1 MSSFVVKKFWAAL
14 ILLAL
19 VLVTYAPAL
28 RNGFVWDDTALILR
42 DPLIRSWRLVPE
54 SFNHFLFIDAT
65 PSDFYRPL
73 QRLSYTLDYALAG
86 FRPALYHV
94 TSVLSHGVAAIAL
107 LFFAEE
113 FLVSFGLGRSKS
125 RLIALMAALVWA
137 VHPVQ
142 SAAVVY
148 ISGRADPLATSFGF
162 LGLFFLVR
170 TQQTRGGRRL
180 FLFVASGTALL
191 LSALSKEAGLI
202 FPVIGLLI
210 FLLRKNWRDLWRT
223 TAATAFVGAIYF
235 VLRFG
240 AEHYPAP
247 QFTPPPPPLVRP
259 IIVARAVA
267 EYAGLIL
274 FPLNLHMDRDVETQP
289 SGLNEA
295 SLAHA
300 AWRELQTL
308 LGLVLIAAFFLWL
321 FRARKR
327 RPAVFCSLL
336 FALISY
342 LPVSGIVALNATVAE
357 HWIYLPSAF
366 LFVAIAVELASL
378 AERLRS
384 RRSTIACA
392 SLVLAVWVIF
402 LSGRTFARTLDWR
415 DQRTFL
421 ERTIACGGDSA
432 RMLINL
438 GGLELNEGRLQEAAV
453 HLYAALQKKPDQP
466 LAIINLAALALKQND
481 FKVARELLNRATQM
495 PIVDAE
501 AHRLL
506 AVLEHKEHGKVDV
519 MRMRLASRTG
529 PPNWAIEKNYIQ
541 LLDERDARS
550 AAINEL
556 LSCLQTQWYRAESWL
571 LLSELETKA
580 GHPDQSA
587 NALAQARAYDVHMSV
602 SAPLAAS
609 ASATASAAAAATASA
624 SPSKATRTKAS
635 PAATSTRQK
644 GGTESMQGTES
655 PAERAGSPPG
665 HGAKGSKKSAGAEK
679 PTGATS
685 SKSAETAAS
694 PSGKKSSPKKSKE
707 EATETVPT
715 PGGEQE

>member
-1 MSSFVVKKFWAAL
+1 MSSFVVKKIWAGL
-14 ILLAL
+14 ILLVVA
-19 VLVTYAPAL
+19 LVTYAPAL
-28 RNGFVWDDTALILR
+28 RNDFVWDDTALILR
-42 DPLIRSWRLVPE
+42 DPLIRSWRLVLE

-65 PSDFYRPL
+65 ASDFYRPV
-73 QRLSYTLDYALAG
+73 QRLSYTLDYALAA
-86 FRPALYHV
+86 FQPARYHA
-94 TSVLSHGVAAIAL
+94 TSVLWHGVAAIAL

-113 FLVSFGLGRSKS
+113 LLVSFGVERRKS
-125 RLIALMAALVWA
+125 RLIALIAAFVWTI
-137 VHPVQ
+137 HPVQ
-142 SAAVVY
+142 SATVAY
-148 ISGRADPLATSFGF
+148 ISGRADPLAVGFGF
-162 LGLFFLVR
+162 LGLFLLLRFE
-170 TQQTRGGRRL
+170 QARRACKL
-180 FLFVASGTALL
+180 FLFVVSGTALL

-202 FPVIGLLI
+202 FSLLGLLI
-210 FLLRKNWRDLWRT
+210 FLLRKNWGHLWK
-223 TAATAFVGAIYF
+223 TAATTAFVGAIYF

-240 AEHYPAP
+240 AEHNPAP
-247 QFTPPPPPLVRP
+247 ELTPPAPPLVRP

-289 SGLNEA
+289 SGFSEA

-308 LGLVLIAAFFLWL
+308 LGMVFVAAFFYWL

-327 RPAVFCSLL
+327 SPAAFACLL
-336 FALISY
+336 LALISY
-342 LPVSGIVALNATVAE
+342 LPVSGIVALNATAAE
-357 HWIYLPSAF
+357 HWIYLPSGF

-384 RRSTIACA
+384 RRSTIAVA
-392 SLVLAVWVIF
+392 SVVLGVWVVF
-402 LSGRTFARTLDWR
+402 LAGRTFARTFDWK

-438 GGLELNEGRLQEAAV
+438 GGLELNEGRLQDAAV
-453 HLYAALQKKPDQP
+453 HLHAALQKKPDQP

-541 LLDERDARS
+541 LLDETGARS

-587 NALAQARAYDVHMSV
+587 NALAQARAYDVHLHGS
-602 SAPLAAS
+602 S
-609 ASATASAAAAATASA
+609 
-624 SPSKATRTKAS
+624 
-635 PAATSTRQK
+635 
-644 GGTESMQGTES
+644 GTESTHGPES
-655 PAERAGSPPG
+655 LSKSAGSPSGQGRP
-665 HGAKGSKKSAGAEK
+665 SFMKSTNHEKSTRAERD
-679 PTGATS
+679 TYGEATE
-685 SKSAETAAS
+685 SAETGAS
-694 PSGKKSSPKKSKE
+694 PSGKKSSHEKSSE
-707 EATETVPT
+707 GATEAVPT